1 MTNPRMDQELQEY
14 EAQNLRIYGCC
25 HCKRT
30 DVQLQKVGHSSEG
43 LTLYSCTVHAQ
54 LMVPQ

>member
-1 MTNPRMDQELQEY
+1 MNPRMDQELSEY
-14 EAQNLRIYGCC
+14 QGENLRIYGCC

-30 DVQLQKVGHSSEG
+30 DVSLQKVGHSSEG